1 MKKLLPFVLV
11 ILAATFLLS
20 TSISAENESGFTYGF
35 YDESESSIIIKG
47 YTGTLE
53 PGQDLTVPS
62 EIDGKPVVAIEGTY
76 GKKAPNYSTTPGEQY
91 GTFTLPDT
99 LHTIR
104 DVNLYG
110 FTGTLVIP
118 ESVTSITGSIGV
130 ADVEELVINANIENF
145 SAGII
150 AYYKEN
156 SYPYALK
163 KLVIGDHIKYFTSG
177 LSGFTKLE
185 TVELSDSV
193 LYIDT
198 TYLRNSNLTFYL
210 KRFNAPFIE
219 KSNTYPP
226 TFTPTGETTDA
237 RAVALNLGKFKYYYT
252 NTDEALQVEH
262 LTITGLKGFGYFDEG
277 TDFSISGQ
285 VTTKPGLVAG

>member
-99 LHTIR
+99 MHTINN
-104 DVNLYG
+104 VNLYG

-130 ADVEELVINANIENF
+130 ADVEELIINANIEHF
-145 SAGII
+145 SADIL

-156 SYPYALK
+156 NYPYALK
-163 KLVIGDHIKYFTSG
+163 KLVIGDHVKYFSSILYG
-177 LSGFTKLE
+177 ANKLE
-185 TVELSDSV
+185 TIELSDSV
-193 LYIDT
+193 LYFDASDLHYTEPAI
-198 TYLRNSNLTFYL
+198 YL
-210 KRFNAPFIE
+210 KRFHAPF
-219 KSNTYPP
+219 
-226 TFTPTGETTDA
+226 
-237 RAVALNLGKFKYYYT
+237 
-252 NTDEALQVEH
+252 VEIYLRGH
-262 LTITGLKGFGYFDEG
+262 YKCNPYHDDTCQQGIA
-277 TDFSISGQ
+277 S
-285 VTTKPGLVAG
+285 